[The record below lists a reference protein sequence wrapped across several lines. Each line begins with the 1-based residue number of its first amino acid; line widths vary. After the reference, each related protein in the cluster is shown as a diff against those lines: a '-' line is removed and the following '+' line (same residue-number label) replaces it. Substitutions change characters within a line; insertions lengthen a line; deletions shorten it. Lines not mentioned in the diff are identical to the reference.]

1 MVSANE
7 DMSVNDLYMILLNL
21 IILINKNPIY
31 QSSWYFYAC
40 YFKSTEISDNILSSE
55 AYVYDI

>member
-1 MVSANE
+1 
-7 DMSVNDLYMILLNL
+7 MSVNDLYMILLNL
-21 IILINKNPIY
+21 IILINTNAIY
-31 QSSWYFYAC
+31 QSSWY

>member
-1 MVSANE
+1 
-7 DMSVNDLYMILLNL
+7 MSVNDLFMILLNL
-21 IILINKNPIY
+21 IILINTNPIY

-55 AYVYDI
+55 AHVYNI

>member
-1 MVSANE
+1 
-7 DMSVNDLYMILLNL
+7 MSVNDLYMILLNL
-21 IILINKNPIY
+21 IILINRNPIY